1 MFKDKTSKKRL
12 NNTEN
17 YRDKC
22 TLDTMHHD
30 IIKDFENKSIKY
42 NECLIT
48 LENLNLNKNIIM
60 SNIEI
65 LSENKDNLN
74 TIEYDNLWNS
84 NIKIKEEIYN
94 INKELKKIENYNE
107 IDYYKDTSD
116 ILFNYYNI
124 IESQSK
130 NNNPAKKTVLDALN
144 NKNVVSINNTD
155 KSGLVDEYLSLTNNQ
170 VVRLGYS

>member
-84 NIKIKEEIYN
+84 NI
-94 INKELKKIENYNE
+94 
-107 IDYYKDTSD
+107 
-116 ILFNYYNI
+116 
-124 IESQSK
+124 
-130 NNNPAKKTVLDALN
+130 
-144 NKNVVSINNTD
+144 
-155 KSGLVDEYLSLTNNQ
+155 
-170 VVRLGYS
+170 